1 MNPLTLRMTAFQ
13 VLVFLALAFGTLAWI
28 ARPEGALIWLLGMAS
43 LPVTWIGL
51 KLAGKWPPTDRP
63 DERQTVLN
71 SLIGSGLLI
80 AGALGA
86 CALGSTGVMDEG
98 WIIRYAMISNALVLV
113 IIGNGLPKKI
123 ESASPSSRRLGLQRL
138 FGWTFVLVG
147 LALVILWLLPL
158 SENLVWILSAVL
170 YAALAIIVL
179 VGLLRGRTGPS
190 EAL

>member
-1 MNPLTLRMTAFQ
+1 MNPLKLRMIAFQ

-28 ARPEGALIWLLGMAS
+28 ARPEGALIWLLGMLS
-43 LPVTWIGL
+43 LPAAWVGL
-51 KLAGKWPPTDRP
+51 NLFGAMPKKDSP
-63 DERQTVLN
+63 ERRVVLN
-71 SLIGSGLLI
+71 SLVGAGLLI

-86 CALGSTGVMDEG
+86 CALGSTGVMDES
-98 WIIRYAMISNALVLV
+98 WIVRYAMISNALVLV

-123 ESASPSSRRLGLQRL
+123 ETACRSSRSLGLQRL

-158 SENLVWILSAVL
+158 SENLAWIVSGVL

-179 VGLLRGRTGPS
+179 IGLLRGRTGPS